1 MTPFNDSFRAA
12 TAHVTT
18 LVCVLFGLFH
28 LYTAGWGSLGAM
40 DQRVVH
46 ITFVLVLVF
55 LNKPIR
61 TGVEG
66 AWRLLDVLLA
76 LAALAVGGYLYL
88 YSEDIAFRLGIA
100 STADLAAGAGLVLM
114 LLEATRRVLGWPL
127 PFIAGI
133 AILYGFFGDKL
144 PGILTHSGFGVDRL
158 ISHLSLTTEGIFTVP
173 LGVSA
178 TVVVIFIIFA
188 TFLNATGAGQYFI
201 DLVMSYFGRSRGAPA
216 KAAVVGSAMMGT
228 LNGSVIA
235 NVMGTGAFTIPLMK
249 RSGYRSVVAGAVEA
263 CTSTGG
269 QIMPPIM
276 GAAAF
281 IIAEF
286 LRVPY
291 LEVIKAAIIP
301 AVLFYVALFIY
312 VHLEAARSGLKGL
325 PEDEIR
331 EYRERRRGKHYQ
343 LIPLFAL
350 VAMMAFL
357 NWSPTRSA
365 FFAILITLAIG
376 FIRKNGRLTFT
387 RLIDMFRQAG
397 MTMLEVVT
405 ACATAGIIIGILSLT
420 GFGLQLSSILTG
432 LAGGNLMILLV
443 LTMIV
448 SLVLGM
454 GLTTTACYVILAV
467 LVAPALIKMG
477 IDPMAAH
484 LFVFYYGMYSF
495 ITPPVSLGAF
505 AAAGISGSSPM
516 ATGYMAWK
524 IALPGFILPFMF
536 ISFPAM
542 LMKGSWPQILHVTT
556 TGLAGVFF
564 LSTAIVGYLRRDLNL
579 LERGA
584 MIAAGV
590 LLIHGGVVT
599 DVIGIVLGGV
609 TALNCYL
616 RTPHTS
622 DKTDTLAAMVPADA
636 PRSRSDT

>member
-1 MTPFNDSFRAA
+1 MTSFNSFFQSA
-12 TAHVTT
+12 TAHITK
-18 LVCVLFGLFH
+18 LVCILFGLFH
-28 LYTAGWGSLGAM
+28 LYTAGWGTLGAM
-40 DQRVVH
+40 DQRVIH
-46 ITFVLVLVF
+46 ITFILVLVF
-55 LNKPIR
+55 LNKPVHA
-61 TGVEG
+61 GVNG
-66 AWRLLDVLLA
+66 AWRLLDVILTLV
-76 LAALAVGGYLYL
+76 ALAVGGYLYL
-88 YSEDIAFRLGIA
+88 NSEEIAFRLGIA
-100 STADLAAGAGLVLM
+100 NMIDLAAGAALILLLM
-114 LLEATRRVLGWPL
+114 EATRRVIGWPL
-127 PFIAGI
+127 PFIAGT

-144 PGILTHSGFGVDRL
+144 PGILAHGGFEVDRL

-173 LGVSA
+173 LSVSA

-228 LNGSVIA
+228 LSGSVIA
-235 NVMGTGAFTIPLMK
+235 NVMGTGSFTIPLMK
-249 RSGYRSVVAGAVEA
+249 RSGYRPVVAGAVEA

-291 LEVIKAAIIP
+291 LEVIKAAVIP
-301 AVLFYVALFIY
+301 AILFYVALFIY
-312 VHLEAARSGLKGL
+312 VHLEAARGGLKAL
-325 PEDEIR
+325 PDEEIR
-331 EYRERRRGKHYQ
+331 EYRKRRQGKYYQ
-343 LIPLFAL
+343 LIPLVAL
-350 VAMMAFL
+350 VVMMASL
-357 NWSPTRSA
+357 GWSPTRSA

-376 FIRKNGRLTFT
+376 FIQKEGRLTFT
-387 RLIDMFRQAG
+387 KLIDMFRQAG
-397 MTMLEVVT
+397 MTMLEVAT

-420 GFGLQLSSILTG
+420 GLGLQLSSILTG
-432 LAGGNLMILLV
+432 IAGGNLMILLV
-443 LTMIV
+443 LTMFV
-448 SLVLGM
+448 SLILGM

-467 LVAPALIKMG
+467 LVAPAIIKMG

-536 ISFPAM
+536 TSFPAM
-542 LMKGSWPQILHVTT
+542 LMKGSWPEILYVTT

-564 LSTAIVGYLRRDLNL
+564 ISAATVGYFRRDLNRL
-579 LERGA
+579 VRGM
-584 MIAAGV
+584 MIVAGV
-590 LLIHGGVVT
+590 LLVHGGMLT
-599 DVIGIVLGGV
+599 DVIGIVLGGATV
-609 TALNCYL
+609 LSCYL
-616 RTPHTS
+616 RSPTPARPTQS
-622 DKTDTLAAMVPADA
+622 TV
-636 PRSRSDT
+636 

>member
-1 MTPFNDSFRAA
+1 MTPFNRIFQTT
-12 TAHVTT
+12 TAQVTA

-28 LYTAGWGSLGAM
+28 LYTAGRGPFSAM
-40 DQRVVH
+40 DQRVIH
-46 ITFVLVLVF
+46 LTFGLVLVF
-55 LNKPIR
+55 LNKPIH

-66 AWRLLDVLLA
+66 VWRLFDVLLA
-76 LAALAVGGYLYL
+76 LVALAVGGYLYL
-88 YSEDIAFRLGIA
+88 YSADIAFRLGIA
-100 STADLAAGAGLVLM
+100 STADLVAGAALILL

-127 PFIAGI
+127 PLIAGI

-144 PGILTHSGFGVDRL
+144 PGILAHSGFGADRL

-201 DLVMSYFGRSRGAPA
+201 DLVMSYFGRSKGAPA
-216 KAAVVGSAMMGT
+216 KSAVVGSAMMGT
-228 LNGSVIA
+228 LSGSVIA
-235 NVMGTGAFTIPLMK
+235 NVMGTGSFTIPLMK
-249 RSGYRSVVAGAVEA
+249 RSGYRPTVAAAVEA

-269 QIMPPIM
+269 QIMPPVM

-291 LEVIKAAIIP
+291 LDVIKAAIIP
-301 AVLFYVALFIY
+301 AVLFYVALFAY

-325 PEDEIR
+325 PEEEIR
-331 EYRERRRGKHYQ
+331 EYRDRRQGKHY
-343 LIPLFAL
+343 LITPLLAL
-350 VAMMAFL
+350 VGMMTLL

-365 FFAILITLAIG
+365 FFAILLTLAIG
-376 FIRKNGRLTFT
+376 FIQKTGRISLTK
-387 RLIDMFRQAG
+387 LIDIFRQAG

-405 ACATAGIIIGILSLT
+405 ACATAGIIIGVLSLT
-420 GFGLQLSSILTG
+420 GLGLQLSSVLTS
-432 LAGGNLMILLV
+432 LAGGSLPILLV

-467 LVAPALIKMG
+467 LVAPAMIKMG

-484 LFVFYYGMYSF
+484 MFVFFFGMYSF

-505 AAAGISGSSPM
+505 AAAGIAGSSPM
-516 ATGYMAWK
+516 ATGYLAWK
-524 IALPGFILPFMF
+524 IALPGFILPFIF
-536 ISFPAM
+536 VFYPAM
-542 LMKGSWPQILHVTT
+542 LMKGSWPEILSVAA
-556 TGLAGVFF
+556 TGLVGVLFA
-564 LSTAIVGYLRRDLNL
+564 STALVGFLRRNLNL

-584 MIAAGV
+584 LITAGI
-590 LLIHGGVVT
+590 LLIHGGLVT
-599 DVIGIVLGGV
+599 DVLGMVLGGA

-616 RTPHTS
+616 R
-622 DKTDTLAAMVPADA
+622 A
-636 PRSRSDT
+636 PRTNETDALDPTIGADTPPVRNQF